1 MRKMNGIINKSLIAL
16 FLLGETVVADG
27 GGLEY
32 GWTQLPD
39 GRVEYIIQLDDKAIE
54 ALKNGQPLT
63 SSLPPEVRTADRIRI
78 QYGTGEVAKPVL
90 LRKPQG
96 FNPYPPA
103 NSTLQGYG
111 GDPSN
116 NSVRSTSVA
125 DSVPYLPLNNIRPTG
140 SIETTSGNQKV
151 VSNSSLSAVRQ
162 TSYIAPQQGQ
172 GDRELQNYDEFNG
185 TRVGESRGVNPNPN
199 YGAVGS
205 TTDVGGTNPNYAL
218 NPPVVPANTGV
229 GTGNNGASSYQPGS
243 LAGVPDIGNPNPSN
257 GMAAVP
263 RRDMRSATARNW
275 TGVNTGQGSVF
286 PPSNGIYPPSSG
298 TYPPSNGT
306 GAGDPNYGAGNSGFP
321 NAGQG
326 TGNPN
331 YQPPNPNY
339 GQPGGTYNP
348 TIPAQ
353 PVSGQGPYPYP
364 PNYVATPVP
373 SNPNVDSLTKQIEEL
388 QNQAKEKDQR
398 DLIAK
403 LEEAAKKDKEENQ
416 KLLQAM
422 QKQLDDKSKNQ
433 GNQTREDRVTPVVN
447 NGVTPV
453 SNVGSASGSG
463 NSTAIT
469 IFLLFSIGLNVFL
482 VIQYLSV
489 QNQFR
494 DLSNDLRD
502 SFMANN
508 YE

>member
-1 MRKMNGIINKSLIAL
+1 MNGIINKSLIAL
-16 FLLGETVVADG
+16 FLLGGTVVANG

-63 SSLPPEVRTADRIRI
+63 SSLPPEIQTAERIRI

-90 LRKPQG
+90 LKKPQA

-103 NSTLQGYG
+103 NSSPQGYG
-111 GDPSN
+111 GAPS
-116 NSVRSTSVA
+116 SHSLGSASIA
-125 DSVPYLPLNNIRPTG
+125 DTVPSLPQSNIRPTG
-140 SIETTSGNQKV
+140 PIETTNGNQKV

-162 TSYIAPQQGQ
+162 TAYVTPQG
-172 GDRELQNYDEFNG
+172 GRELQNIDEFNG
-185 TRVGESRGVNPNPN
+185 TRVGDSSGTNLNPN
-199 YGAVGS
+199 YGTTRSGS
-205 TTDVGGTNPNYAL
+205 GMGNTNPNYAL

-229 GTGNNGASSYQPGS
+229 GTGTGNNGASNYQPGS
-243 LAGVPDIGNPNPSN
+243 LAGVPDIGNTNPNN
-257 GMAAVP
+257 GMAVVP
-263 RRDMRSATARNW
+263 RRDIRNGTGGNW
-275 TGVNTGQGSVF
+275 TGVNTGQGNGYQ
-286 PPSNGIYPPSSG
+286 PPTGV
-298 TYPPSNGT
+298 YPPSNGT
-306 GAGDPNYGAGNSGFP
+306 GAGGNNFGAGNSGFP
-321 NAGQG
+321 NANQG
-326 TGNPN
+326 AGNPNVGNPN
-331 YQPPNPNY
+331 YQQPNPNY

-348 TIPAQ
+348 TVPAQ
-353 PVSGQGPYPYP
+353 PAPGQGPYTYP
-364 PNYVATPVP
+364 PNYVATSVP
-373 SNPNVDSLTKQIEEL
+373 PNPNVDSLTKQIEEL
-388 QNQAKEKDQR
+388 KNQAKEKDQR

-422 QKQLDDKSKNQ
+422 QKQLDDKSKNE
-433 GNQTREDRVTPVVN
+433 GKQTSEDRVTPVVN

-453 SNVGSASGSG
+453 SNVGDASKSG

>member
-1 MRKMNGIINKSLIAL
+1 MNGIINKSLITL
-16 FLLGETVVADG
+16 FLLGGTVAADG

-63 SSLPPEVRTADRIRI
+63 SSLPPEVQNADRIRI

-90 LRKPQG
+90 LKKPQS

-103 NSTLQGYG
+103 NSRLQGYG

-116 NSVRSTSVA
+116 NSVRSTSLA
-125 DSVPYLPLNNIRPTG
+125 DTVPFLPQNSIRPTG
-140 SIETTSGNQKV
+140 AIETTNGNQKV

-162 TSYIAPQQGQ
+162 TSYTTPQQGQ
-172 GDRELQNYDEFNG
+172 GGRELQNYDEFNG

-199 YGAVGS
+199 YGSMGS
-205 TTDVGGTNPNYAL
+205 ATDVRSTNPNYAL

-229 GTGNNGASSYQPGS
+229 GIGSNGESSYQPGS
-243 LAGVPDIGNPNPSN
+243 LAGVPDIGNTNSGN
-257 GMAAVP
+257 GMAVVP
-263 RRDMRSATARNW
+263 RREVRSATARNW
-275 TGVNTGQGSVF
+275 SGVNTGQGSVF
-286 PPSNGIYPPSSG
+286 PPSNGIYPPS
-298 TYPPSNGT
+298 N
-306 GAGDPNYGAGNSGFP
+306 GAGASDPNYSAGNSGFP

-326 TGNPN
+326 AVNPN

-339 GQPGGTYNP
+339 GQAGGTYNP
-348 TIPAQ
+348 TVPTQ
-353 PVSGQGPYPYP
+353 PVSGQRPYTYP

-373 SNPNVDSLTKQIEEL
+373 SNPNVDSLTKQVEEL
-388 QNQAKEKDQR
+388 KNQAKEKDQR

-416 KLLQAM
+416 KLLAAM

-433 GNQTREDRVTPVVN
+433 GQQASEDRVTPVVN

-453 SNVGSASGSG
+453 ASVGQASKSG
-463 NSTAIT
+463 NSTAVT